1 MVSVYSA
8 PYREERTGDEWYT
21 PMGPT
26 DGKRWAPHRAPAVP
40 RSGDDGHS
48 QGHTD
53 GNDGHPQGPHGRG
66 TMGTPNGS
74 HQGAR
79 RYSNNPGYDPLTWS
93 FLLLQKDCQRKKI
106 PSGTDNM

>member
-53 GNDGHPQGPHGRG
+53 GNDGHPQGPHGPG
-66 TMGTPNGS
+66 TMGTPKGPTE
-74 HQGAR
+74 GERWAPPMVPIKER
-79 RYSNNPGYDPLTWS
+79 DAIAIILDMIR
-93 FLLLQKDCQRKKI
+93 
-106 PSGTDNM
+106 